1 MEEHPQVIDTHAH
14 LDELPD
20 SRETIEEA
28 RSAGVA
34 GIIAVGQ
41 DIASNEKTLEI
52 SSQHPGFV
60 YPAVGYHPWRL
71 NDNDHDN
78 TLAYIDEKLA
88 NCVALGEVGLDYKAK
103 TKKKIQKAVFE
114 QLLAIGKSHNKPL
127 IVHCR
132 YSHETALRMVKGAG
146 LEKAVFH
153 WYSGPVDLIPHIAGA
168 GYYMSATPA
177 LLYNPYHAKAINAV
191 PLSNLLLETDT
202 PVQYQKLH
210 ARPVH
215 VRVTLQEVA
224 RVKGISIEEIAARTT
239 QNARACFDL

>member
-1 MEEHPQVIDTHAH
+1 MNELPQVIDTHAH

-20 SRETIEEA
+20 PGGIIEEA
-28 RSAGVA
+28 RAAGVA

-41 DIASNEKTLEI
+41 DLASNEKTLEI
-52 SSQHPGFV
+52 SSRHPGVV

-71 NDNDHDN
+71 SDNDHDK
-78 TLAYIDEKLA
+78 TLAYIDEKLRD
-88 NCVALGEVGLDYKAK
+88 CVALGEVGLDYKAK

-114 QLLAIGKSHNKPL
+114 RLLAIGKRHNKPV

-132 YSHETALRMVKGAG
+132 YSHETALRMVKETG

-153 WYSGPVDLIPHIAGA
+153 WYSGPVDLIPHIAAA

-177 LLYNPYHAKAINAV
+177 LLYNPYHAEAIEAV

-202 PVQYQKLH
+202 PVQYQKLR

-215 VRVTLQEVA
+215 VRVTLTEVA
-224 RVKGISIEEIAARTT
+224 RVKGIGVEEIAARTT
-239 QNARACFDL
+239 ENARACFNL